1 MLRSLFPPNPRR
13 SGHEPDYRFSFA
25 NERTFLAWIRTA
37 LALTAGGLGVVQL
50 LPPFPGRD
58 LIGFLLLFLGFMTS
72 ATSYRRWVFNERA
85 IRNDAPLPA
94 SRLPRVLGIGVA
106 VVVLTASLLLIIDRA
121 T

>member
-13 SGHEPDYRFSFA
+13 TGHEPDYRFSFA

-50 LPPFPGRD
+50 LPPFAGRD
-58 LIGFLLLFLGFMTS
+58 PVGLLLLFLGFLTA

-85 IRNDAPLPA
+85 IRNDLPLPA
-94 SRLPRVLGIGVA
+94 SRLPKVLAIGVA
-106 VVVLTASLLLIIDRA
+106 IVGLVASILLMIDRA